1 MAAGMV
7 TISIVQPNGT
17 VHGSQKYCG
26 TADEH
31 QYFKVI
37 TERWGKLFFE
47 SRGKYRQWCRNGSQR
62 NEDSGR
68 FFPSRNRGMEKL
80 SSEEEEK
87 KEHEYIEE
95 YTVADYEGGVS
106 ETAEVAE
113 ELIGVVEEVA

>member
-1 MAAGMV
+1 MTAGLV

-37 TERWGKLFFE
+37 TERWGKIFFE
-47 SRGKYRQWCRNGSQR
+47 SRGKYRQWCRNGRRR

-68 FFPSRNRGMEKL
+68 FFPSRDHGMGRL
-80 SSEEEEK
+80 SSEEEK
-87 KEHEYIEE
+87 KDTTQEPEYIEE
-95 YTVADYEGGVS
+95 YTVADYEGAS
-106 ETAEVAE
+106 EIPEAME
-113 ELIGVVEEVA
+113 